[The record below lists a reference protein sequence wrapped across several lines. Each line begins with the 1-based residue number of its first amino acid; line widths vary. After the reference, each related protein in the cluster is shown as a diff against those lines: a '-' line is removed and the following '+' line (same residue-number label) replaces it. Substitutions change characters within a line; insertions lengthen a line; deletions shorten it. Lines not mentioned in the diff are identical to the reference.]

1 MSESTTAVASPA
13 ATSSLD
19 ELCINTIRT
28 LAMDAVQKADSG
40 HPGTP
45 MALAP
50 LAYVLFTRH
59 MRHNPADPHWP
70 NRDRF
75 VLSAG
80 HASMLL
86 YSALY
91 LSGYEL
97 TLDDLKQFR
106 QWNSRTPG
114 HPEYGH
120 TDGVETTTGPLGQG
134 IANAVGFAM
143 AESHLAAVFNRPG
156 HEIVDHYT
164 YFICSDGDLMEGI
177 SHEASSFAGHY
188 QFGKLIGFY
197 DDNRITIDGSTD
209 LTYTDD
215 AGKRFEAYG
224 WHVLHVA
231 DVNDLEAVDAAIE
244 TAKAEAGRPTM
255 IVCRTHIGFGSPN
268 KQDTAKAHGEALGV
282 EEIKLTKKNLGWPSE
297 EPFFVPEESLAHWRK
312 VREKGAA
319 EHDAW
324 RRQLIA
330 YAKAHP
336 DLAKE
341 FGRRMQGDLPTGWE
355 SAIPTFT
362 KENGNVAS
370 RAASGIVLGALVDKV
385 PELLGGSADLT
396 PSNNTQ
402 PKGFKEFSPNDRT
415 ARYVHYGIREHG
427 MAGIMNGLAL
437 HGGIIPYGGT
447 FLIFSDYMR
456 PSQRLASIMHHRVI
470 YVFTHDSIGLG
481 EDGPTHQP
489 IEQLTALRAIP
500 GFTMLRPADATETA
514 EAWRF
519 ALKHKT
525 GPVALA
531 LTRQKLGFIDREK
544 YGAASGLAKGAY
556 VLADAPGGAP
566 EVVLMSSG
574 SEVALILDA
583 QTKLEAEGIRAR
595 AVSMPSHELFAAQ
608 SAEYRSQVLPAG
620 VKRIAI
626 EAAHPMS
633 WYRWVGSDGVVMGI
647 DRFGASAPFANIY
660 KGLGLTVDKLIE
672 TAKHLV
678 GK

>member
-1 MSESTTAVASPA
+1 VSETATSAVATTA
-13 ATSSLD
+13 SLD

-50 LAYVLFTRH
+50 IAYLLFTRH

-70 NRDRF
+70 DRDRF

-86 YSALY
+86 YSSLY
-91 LSGYEL
+91 LSGYDL

-106 QWNSRTPG
+106 QWDSKTPG

-120 TDGVETTTGPLGQG
+120 TAGVETTTGPLGQG
-134 IANAVGFAM
+134 VANAVGFAM
-143 AESHLAAVFNRPG
+143 AESHLAAVFNRDG
-156 HEIVDHYT
+156 HDIVDHYT

-188 QFGKLIGFY
+188 KFGKLIGFY

-224 WHVLHVA
+224 WHVLHVS
-231 DVNDLEAVDAAIE
+231 DVNDLDAVDAAIE
-244 TAKAEAGRPTM
+244 AAKAETERATM
-255 IVCRTHIGFGSPN
+255 IVCRTHIGYGSPN

-297 EPFFVPEESLAHWRK
+297 EPFFVPEEALAHWRK
-312 VREKGAA
+312 VRERGAA
-319 EHDAW
+319 ANDAW
-324 RRQLIA
+324 RRKLIA
-330 YAKAHP
+330 YSKAHP

-341 FGRRMQGDLPTGWE
+341 FGRRMQGDLPAGWE

-362 KENGNVAS
+362 KDNGNVAS
-370 RAASGIVLGALVDKV
+370 RAASGVVLGVLVEKV
-385 PELLGGSADLT
+385 PELIGGSADLT

-402 PKGFKEFSPNDRT
+402 PKAFKEFSPNDRT

-456 PSQRLASIMHHRVI
+456 PSQRLASLMHQRVI

-500 GFTMLRPADATETA
+500 GFTMIRPADANETA

-519 ALKHKT
+519 ALKHKN

-544 YGAASGLAKGAY
+544 YGAASGLAQGAY
-556 VLADAPGGAP
+556 ILADAPGGSP

-583 QTKLEAEGIRAR
+583 QTKLEAQGIRAR
-595 AVSMPSHELFAAQ
+595 AVSMPSHEQFAAQ
-608 SAEYRSQVLPAG
+608 PAEYRAKVLPSG

-633 WYRWVGSDGVVMGI
+633 WYRWVGTDGVILGI
-647 DRFGASAPFANIY
+647 DRFGASAPFSDIY
-660 KGLGLTVDKLIE
+660 KGLGLTVDKLVE
-672 TAKHLV
+672 TAKSLL